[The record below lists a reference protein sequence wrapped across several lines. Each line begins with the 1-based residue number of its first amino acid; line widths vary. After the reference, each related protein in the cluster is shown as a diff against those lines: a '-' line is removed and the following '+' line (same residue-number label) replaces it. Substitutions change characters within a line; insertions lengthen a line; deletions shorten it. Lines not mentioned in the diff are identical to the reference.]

1 MLAVGE
7 HTLTD
12 FDRRMVRI
20 ATPFAGGVGGTE
32 EEMCGALSGGLIVI
46 GAQHGRTETHEDDQN
61 AQLQAAR
68 YRERFAEAFGTTRCA
83 PIYAE
88 VHAPGGLGSCRYVGE
103 RAALALLE
111 VLEEGVTSG
120 V

>member
-7 HTLTD
+7 HVLRD

-32 EEMCGALSGGLIVI
+32 EEMCGALSGGVMVV
-46 GAQHGRTETHEDDQN
+46 GALHGRREAHVDDEK
-61 AQLQAAR
+61 ARELAAR
-68 YRERFAEAFGTTRCA
+68 YRERFAEEFGTTRCG
-83 PIYAE
+83 PIYE
-88 VHAPGGLGSCRYVGE
+88 EMHASGGPGSCKSVGE

-111 VLEEGVTSG
+111 VLNEGV
-120 V
+120 